1 MRQPMGDRRGAMD
14 DLDPAGGMVAF
25 DPATMST
32 ADTYKLMTGSIV
44 PRPIALVATLGPLGP
59 NAAPFSFFNAV
70 AVDPPTIV
78 FSVSPRD
85 GAAKDTLD
93 NIRALPEF
101 VVHIVSSRLA
111 EKMNICATA
120 FPRGTDEI
128 AEAGLR
134 IAPSLKV
141 RPPRIIDCPVQLE
154 CRLVQMLPLG
164 RMPYHLVIGEV
175 VQFHYHAGLVDGR
188 FHVDAGKL
196 DALGRLAGN
205 GGYTRITDRF
215 FMPMLSVDEARAR
228 TRRV

>member
-1 MRQPMGDRRGAMD
+1 MG
-14 DLDPAGGMVAF
+14 DLDPARGMMTF
-25 DPATMST
+25 DPESMST

-44 PRPIALVATLGPLGP
+44 PRPIALVATLGPLGTP

-101 VVHIVSSRLA
+101 VVHIVSSSLA
-111 EKMNICATA
+111 EAMNICATA
-120 FPRGTDEI
+120 FPRSVDEM
-128 AEAGLR
+128 AEADFR
-134 IAPSLKV
+134 TAPSLKV
-141 RPPRIIDCPVQLE
+141 KPPRIIDCPVQLE
-154 CRLVQMLPLG
+154 CRLVQMLPIG

-175 VQFHYHAGLVDGR
+175 VQFHYHADLVDER
-188 FHVDAGKL
+188 FHVDVGKL

-215 FMPMLSVDEARAR
+215 FMPMLSVEEARAR
-228 TRRV
+228 TRRR